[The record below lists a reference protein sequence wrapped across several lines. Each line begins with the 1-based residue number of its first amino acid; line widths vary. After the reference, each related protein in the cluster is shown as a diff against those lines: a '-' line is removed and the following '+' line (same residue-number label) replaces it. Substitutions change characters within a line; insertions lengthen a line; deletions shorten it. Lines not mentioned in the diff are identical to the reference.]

1 MEEQPPLKFDKNVS
15 LTSYTE
21 EGLYKIY
28 STIKMLEKAKKDIEK
43 EFERRSNE
51 NLLKKV
57 EKKKLRTQRFWNTDK
72 DIPDKYYEKSLMRL
86 TEATRKYGTEDLE
99 QYTNKRDI
107 TTWNIK

>member
-1 MEEQPPLKFDKNVS
+1 MEQSPLKFDKNVS
-15 LTSYTE
+15 LTTYTE

-43 EFERRSNE
+43 EFERRQSE

-72 DIPDKYYEKSLMRL
+72 HIPDKYYERALMRI
-86 TEATRKYGTEDLE
+86 TEATRKYGTEELE
-99 QYTNKRDI
+99 EYTSKKEI
-107 TTWNIK
+107 TTWSMK